1 MFDTAAALDA
11 ARAVSDPTARVG
23 AITGL
28 MAGAMIERAA
38 AGGSCTEDDLTD
50 AGFTAAEIIEFAADA
65 KALAASRAVRM
76 IERPAVDGPAESWQA
91 LKDLLGAAN
100 RHGVPLDR
108 EGRRICERA
117 ARGLEVLRHTLDIA
131 A

>member
-1 MFDTAAALDA
+1 MFDTAAALA
-11 ARAVSDPTARVG
+11 EARALSNPTLRVNG
-23 AITGL
+23 VTGL
-28 MAGAMIERAA
+28 MADAIIELAA
-38 AGGSCTEDDLTD
+38 ANGDCTIEAL
-50 AGFTAAEIIEFAADA
+50 AGVGFTQAEIAEYGPDA
-65 KALAASRAVRM
+65 LKLAEARAIKV

-91 LKDLLGAAN
+91 LKDLLAIAN